1 MLSKNAVKRI
11 KQLQLKKYRKKT
23 QRFLVEG
30 AKNINELLH
39 STVKIEKLYLTSS
52 FFNTINTSDI
62 QNVSSVLEIVKE
74 NELESISFYQ
84 TNNAG
89 LAIAEI
95 PDSQVD
101 IKKDSWTLL
110 LDDIRDPGNLG
121 TIIRIADWYG
131 IKNVICSQ
139 ESADFYNPKVISATM
154 GSFTRVNVTYN
165 EIAEILNKNSNIPSY
180 GAFLGGENI
189 HSLEQLPE
197 AGFLIIGNESHGISP
212 EVETLCQNKIT
223 IPGFGTTES
232 LNAAVATGILCDNI
246 FRLKKK

>member
-62 QNVSSVLEIVKE
+62 QDVSSVLEIVKE

-95 PDSQVD
+95 PENQVD
-101 IKKDSWTLL
+101 IKNDTWTLL

-131 IKNVICSQ
+131 IKNVVCSQ

-154 GSFTRVNVTYN
+154 GSFTRVNVVYSN
-165 EIAEILNKNSNIPSY
+165 IADVLNNNPNIPSY
-180 GAFLGGENI
+180 GALLGGENI
-189 HSLEQLPE
+189 HSLADLPK
-197 AGFLIIGNESHGISP
+197 AGFLIIGNESHGISSQ
-212 EVETLCQNKIT
+212 VESLCKNKIS
-223 IPGFGTTES
+223 IPGFGMTES